1 MTVTQSSDATPA
13 AALQESPRPDPG
25 SPQETDVLLRRARR
39 LAAPALRAAVDA
51 LPEQTRALASYHFG
65 WTDLAGN
72 PDSASWG
79 KGVRTAFTLACAR
92 AVGGNEL
99 SAVPA
104 AAAVELVHNASLIH
118 DDLLDADTMRRHR
131 PAVWAASGTAAAVLV
146 GDALFHAGVRALH
159 TEPGEHTTAATMV
172 LLDAVLELID
182 GEKADTAFETR
193 HDVTLDE
200 CLTMVEAKTGALLG
214 AACALGA
221 RYGGIADPDRLDAF
235 ARFGRHVGLAYQAV
249 DDYLG
254 IWGVTEGTG
263 KPVLADLV
271 RRKKSLPVVYAL
283 NTATPAAAELAELY
297 FGDGDLSPGH
307 VDRAAELVEQTGA
320 REWVREFS
328 RRHTATAREYLACA
342 RPAPGGLADLF
353 SLIRLVSERDA

>member
-1 MTVTQSSDATPA
+1 MTLTQPA
-13 AALQESPRPDPG
+13 DTAPVAAQQTSAPSNPGPPRD
-25 SPQETDVLLRRARR
+25 TDVLLRRARR
-39 LAAPALRAAVDA
+39 LVAPTLHAAVEA

-65 WTDLAGN
+65 WTDLSGH

-92 AVGGNEL
+92 AAGGDEL

-118 DDLLDADTMRRHR
+118 DDLLDTDTMRRHR
-131 PAVWAASGTAAAVLV
+131 PAVWAACGTAAAVLV
-146 GDALFHAGVRALH
+146 GDALFHAGVRVLQGELA
-159 TEPGEHTTAATMV
+159 EHTTAATVV
-172 LLDAVLELID
+172 LLDAVLELIE
-182 GEKADTAFETR
+182 GEKADTAFEAR

-221 RYGGIADPDRLDAF
+221 RYGGTTDPDHLKAM
-235 ARFGRHVGLAYQAV
+235 ARFGRHLGLAYQAI
-249 DDYLG
+249 DDYMG
-254 IWGVTEGTG
+254 IWGVTAGTG

-283 NTATPAAAELAELY
+283 NTATPAAAELTQLY
-297 FGDGDLSPGH
+297 FGNGDLAPSDVH
-307 VDRAAELVEQTGA
+307 RAAELVEQTGA
-320 REWVREFS
+320 RDWVREFS
-328 RRHTATAREYLACA
+328 RGHTATAREYLAAA
-342 RPAPGGLADLF
+342 RPTADGLADLCA
-353 SLIRLVSERDA
+353 LVRLVSEREA